1 MTIELPILITFVGYL
16 LLTMLIGLVA
26 YRATSSLSDYI
37 LGGRRLGPGVAA
49 LSVGAS
55 DMSGWLLLGLPGAV
69 FLYGI
74 NQAWIGIGLV
84 IGAWLNWLF
93 VAKRLRVYTEQAN
106 DSLTLPD
113 FLENRLADHSGLL
126 RVISAVT
133 ILVFFIFI
141 PLPAWWAAPSCLKRC
156 SACPTSPP

>member
-1 MTIELPILITFVGYL
+1 MNIEMPIIITFSGYL
-16 LLTMLIGLVA
+16 ILTMLIGVIA

-37 LGGRRLGPGVAA
+37 LGGRRLGPAVAA

-69 FLYGI
+69 YLYGI

-84 IGAWLNWLF
+84 IGAWLNWIL

-106 DSLTLPD
+106 DSLTIPD
-113 FLENRLADHSGLL
+113 FLENRLADHSGLI
-126 RVISAVT
+126 RVISAIT
-133 ILVFFIFI
+133 ILVFFVFYTASGLVGGGHLI
-141 PLPAWWAAPSCLKRC
+141 
-156 SACPTSPP
+156 